1 MAQTHISPL
10 NQNYVTEF
18 DLLVQPKVIQTEIVT
33 MATICIYFFFLHN
46 THEIFFTFFTAITY
60 IYLKMQINEHILTD
74 LINYLLFLSNIYL
87 RIWLRRKIVFGRLN
101 NRLGRHLPWASRG
114 GVVLKN
120 SIYCRLLLQQC

>member
-18 DLLVQPKVIQTEIVT
+18 DLLVQPKVFQTEIVT
-33 MATICIYFFFLHN
+33 METICIYVFFSPQPMK
-46 THEIFFTFFTAITY
+46 IFSLSLLLTY

>member
-18 DLLVQPKVIQTEIVT
+18 DLLVQPKVIQIEIVT
-33 MATICIYFFFLHN
+33 METICIYFFSPQLMK
-46 THEIFFTFFTAITY
+46 IFSLSLLLTY

-87 RIWLRRKIVFGRLN
+87 RI
-101 NRLGRHLPWASRG
+101 
-114 GVVLKN
+114 
-120 SIYCRLLLQQC
+120 

>member
-18 DLLVQPKVIQTEIVT
+18 DLLVQPKVIQIEIVT
-33 MATICIYFFFLHN
+33 METICIYFFSPQLMK
-46 THEIFFTFFTAITY
+46 IFSLSLLLTY